1 MRPPPERPRSDVL
14 ARRLNRLA
22 GRRIGPHLPLVPG
35 LRKAVDRAWGIG
47 ATAVQVFAD
56 NPTAWRRRAKPPA
69 GIEQFRER
77 LESLDI
83 RPIAVH
89 ASYLIN
95 LCGSSD
101 EFWRRSIETVV
112 AELLMGARYGASYVT
127 VHTGSH
133 RGMGAVAGISRLAT
147 AVREIQDRTIGT
159 SGLPIL
165 VLENSS
171 GGGDLLGNRI
181 EDMAEI
187 IEACAREGADPDRLG
202 FCLDTAHLWAVG
214 YAIND
219 PDEMDRLLVDMDA
232 ALGPRMLRM
241 LHLNDSRAPLGSHQ
255 DRHEHIGAGGI
266 GERGMHAILTHPRL
280 AEIPTFLETPG
291 MDTGYDAVNMDRV
304 RGIVAGRPLP
314 PLRAAAFAPSASR
327 RRMPRRRP
335 ARLAEE
341 TPDVLA

>member
-1 MRPPPERPRSDVL
+1 MRPAPERPRSGVL
-14 ARRLNRLA
+14 AHRLSALG

-47 ATAVQVFAD
+47 ATAIQVFAD
-56 NPTAWRRRAKPPA
+56 NPTAWRRRSEPPT
-69 GIEQFRER
+69 GIERFRAR
-77 LESLDI
+77 LDALGI
-83 RPIAVH
+83 RPIAIH
-89 ASYLIN
+89 ASYLAN

-101 EFWRRSIETVV
+101 DFWRRSIETVV
-112 AELLMGARYGASYVT
+112 AELLMGARYGASFVN

-133 RGMGAVAGISRLAT
+133 RGMGAEAGMSRLAR
-147 AVREIQDRTIGT
+147 AVREIQDRTAGMP
-159 SGLPIL
+159 GLPIL

-181 EDMAEI
+181 EGMAEI
-187 IEACAREGADPDRLG
+187 TEASAKEGVDPDRLG
-202 FCLDTAHLWAVG
+202 FCLDTAHLWAAG

-219 PDEMDRLLVDMDA
+219 PDQLDRLLVDMDA

-280 AEIPTFLETPG
+280 ADVPTFLETPG
-291 MDTGYDAVNMDRV
+291 MDTGFDAVNMDRV
-304 RGIVAGRPLP
+304 RRIIAGRPLP
-314 PLRAAAFAPSASR
+314 RLRAAAFAPSPNR
-327 RRMPRRRP
+327 RRMPRRPRP
-335 ARLAEE
+335 TEVDSRAGF
-341 TPDVLA
+341 